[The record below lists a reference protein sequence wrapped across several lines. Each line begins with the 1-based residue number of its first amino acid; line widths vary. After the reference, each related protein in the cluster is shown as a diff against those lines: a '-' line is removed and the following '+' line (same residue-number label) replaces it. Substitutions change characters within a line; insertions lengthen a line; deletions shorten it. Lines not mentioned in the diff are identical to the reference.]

1 MNANDPGYNC
11 SEHVI
16 TNHKLEIQAG
26 QKNMVTVTKILQKK
40 ISKSYNTVIYSTEDR
55 VTPIAVVS

>member
-1 MNANDPGYNC
+1 MNANDLGYNC

-26 QKNMVTVTKILQKK
+26 QKNMVTVTKTLHKK
-40 ISKSYNTVIYSTEDR
+40 IANLITL
-55 VTPIAVVS
+55 